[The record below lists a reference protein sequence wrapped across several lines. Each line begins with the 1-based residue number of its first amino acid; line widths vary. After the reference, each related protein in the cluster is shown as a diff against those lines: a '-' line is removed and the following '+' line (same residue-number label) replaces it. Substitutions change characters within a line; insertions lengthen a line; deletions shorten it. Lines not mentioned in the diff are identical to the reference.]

1 MGKDDYNK
9 TVSRQYNRLLEQCK
23 VHMDRFEKEYPE
35 PREDFQAL
43 LKERG
48 VSRRDFL
55 KWTSFMTA
63 ALMLP
68 PIFEPM
74 VARAAENF
82 SRLPVVWLHF
92 AECTGCSEALL
103 RSSYPNVDDILLE
116 TISLEYHETIMAA
129 AGDQAEKCLEQA
141 RARGVRFFT
150 ASDGITPRRTAD
162 GHAGAVALDPHFW
175 TDPLAM
181 RAVVGGLASAIEA
194 AAGIGLATRAR
205 ELERR
210 LGALDAEIRSAL
222 ATIAPEAR
230 RLVTGHESMGYFAE
244 RYGFT
249 LEGALVPSLS
259 TQAEVS
265 AAEMARLSEI
275 IAASG
280 TRAIFTEVGTPGA
293 VAEALA
299 RDTGARVVP
308 LATHL
313 LPADGSYFTFMREL
327 AATVVSALRP

>member
-1 MGKDDYNK
+1 MRARLATLPLAVTLCGAVVGCGRAPGGSSGPTPPRIVVTSAMLGSLVRELVGDRLA
-9 TVSRQYNRLLEQCK
+9 VSVLIPNGLDPHEW
-23 VHMDRFEKEYPE
+23 E
-35 PREDFQAL
+35 PSA
-43 LKERG
+43 
-48 VSRRDFL
+48 RDIEAVG
-55 KWTSFMTA
+55 SA
-63 ALMLP
+63 AL
-68 PIFEPM
+68 
-74 VARAAENF
+74 VVENG
-82 SRLPVVWLHF
+82 LGL
-92 AECTGCSEALL
+92 EAG
-103 RSSYPNVDDILLE
+103 
-116 TISLEYHETIMAA
+116 M
-129 AGDQAEKCLEQA
+129 QKCLQQA